1 LVKNT
6 NKGDEKNTN
15 QGDEK
20 NTNKGDANTDECCA
34 DSA

>member
-15 QGDEK
+15 
-20 NTNKGDANTDECCA
+20 KGDANKGDECCA

>member
-1 LVKNT
+1 VKNT

-15 QGDEK
+15 KGDEK